1 MAITIAIVHPNLASP
16 PPEFLAFSE
25 LTRITPMTL
34 VSQVCNQ
41 WATAMVKT
49 SIALML
55 VRLQQ
60 TPGWKWF
67 LYCLIVLQVL
77 VAIFT
82 TVLHTTRCI
91 PIEAVWNMAITSKRC
106 WSEDAFK
113 IAMTVA
119 SSLVVATD
127 LIYSL
132 MPITFLHHI
141 RRSTL
146 HRALIAILLS
156 LGLLASAASIVKTV
170 MVHRAGS
177 AEDPAGH
184 GIVVATWASIEVQV
198 AIIAACI
205 PTLRAD
211 FFALL
216 SRLGWYKEDL
226 SSHRHYKSNFSAQ
239 LPGDSSTGGRSKFM
253 FSSKNDTGTGTG
265 TFNGG
270 TFVTTGKVS
279 SESVADRSE
288 AGILP
293 YGRDGTVGA
302 SGAQF
307 EMVDVKGHGR

>member
-1 MAITIAIVHPNLASP
+1 MSLIIAIIHPNLASP

-25 LTRITPMTL
+25 LTRITPMQL

-67 LYCLIVLQVL
+67 LYSLIVLQVL

-91 PIEAVWNMAITSKRC
+91 PIEAVWNMSITSKRC
-106 WSEDAFK
+106 WSEEAFK
-113 IAMTVA
+113 VAMTVA

-127 LIYSL
+127 LVYAL

-146 HRALIAILLS
+146 HRALIAMLLS
-156 LGLLASAASIVKTV
+156 LGLVASAASVVKTV
-170 MVHRAGS
+170 MVHRGS

-184 GIVVATWASIEVQV
+184 GIVVATWASIEVQI
-198 AIIAACI
+198 AIMAACI

-211 FFALL
+211 FLALL
-216 SRLGWYKEDL
+216 GRLGWYKEDL
-226 SSHRHYKSNFSAQ
+226 SSHRHYKSDFSAR
-239 LPGDSSTGGRSKFM
+239 LEGTGKTGGRSKFM
-253 FSSKNDTGTGTG
+253 FTGSKTGTDTG

-270 TFVTTGKVS
+270 TLVSAAKVS
-279 SESVADRSE
+279 NESVADQSE

-293 YGRDGTVGA
+293 YGRDGTLGA
-302 SGAQF
+302 GGAQF
-307 EMVDVKGHGR
+307 EMVDVKGHAR

>member
-1 MAITIAIVHPNLASP
+1 MALTIAIVHPNLASP
-16 PPEFLAFSE
+16 PPELLLFSE
-25 LTRITPMTL
+25 LSRITPMTL

-113 IAMTVA
+113 AAMTVA

-127 LIYSL
+127 LIYAL

-146 HRALIAILLS
+146 HRALIAMLLS
-156 LGLLASAASIVKTV
+156 LGLVASAASIVKTV
-170 MVHRAGS
+170 FVHRGS

-211 FFALL
+211 FFKLL
-216 SRLGWYKEDL
+216 SRLGLYKEDL
-226 SSHRHYKSNFSAQ
+226 ASHRHYKSDFSAQ
-239 LPGDSSTGGRSKFM
+239 LPEESRTGGRGKFM
-253 FSSKNDTGTGTG
+253 FGSKTGTGTG
-265 TFNGG
+265 TFHGG
-270 TFVTTGKVS
+270 TLVSTGKVS

-302 SGAQF
+302 NGAQF